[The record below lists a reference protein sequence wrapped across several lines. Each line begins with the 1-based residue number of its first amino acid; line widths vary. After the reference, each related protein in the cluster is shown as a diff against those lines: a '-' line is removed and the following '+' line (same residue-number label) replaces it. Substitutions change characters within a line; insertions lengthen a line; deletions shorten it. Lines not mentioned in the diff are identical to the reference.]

1 MPTKRFE
8 LLEALCEQELTRPLQ
23 SCSPSEISAKDT
35 LEYLWPLNDR
45 FRPRLHQI
53 KTVRYR
59 KQYERAAD
67 QAIKDF
73 ALKGSEWDGIPLV
86 VWRVLLERHQQASL
100 VCIANIM
107 ANNLPLMQVPEELT
121 AQARTKFAVVFLCY
135 AMKLPYKL
143 TDESALDI
151 DSPFEHLSGKLH

>member
-8 LLEALCEQELTRPLQ
+8 LLEALCEQELARPLQ
-23 SCSPSEISAKDT
+23 SCFPSEISANDT

-45 FRPRLHQI
+45 FHPRLHQI

-73 ALKGSEWDGIPLV
+73 VLKGAEWDELPLV
-86 VWRVLLERHQQASL
+86 VWRVLLERHQQAIL
-100 VCIANIM
+100 VCVANIM
-107 ANNLPLMQVPEELT
+107 ANNSPLMHVPEELT
-121 AQARTKFAVVFLCY
+121 ALARTKFAVVFLCY

-151 DSPFEHLSGKLH
+151 DSPFEHLFGKLH